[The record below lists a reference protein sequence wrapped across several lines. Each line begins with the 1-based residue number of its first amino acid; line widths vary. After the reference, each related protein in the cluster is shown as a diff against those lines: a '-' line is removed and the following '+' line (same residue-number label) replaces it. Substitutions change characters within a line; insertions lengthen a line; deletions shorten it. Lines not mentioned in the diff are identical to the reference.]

1 MINPLVHYELEMTIR
16 QQQQLQRRVALWHLA
31 HQSAADGRSP
41 ARPKWLRIGLAVV
54 TLVVGSA
61 ASANLASHV

>member
-31 HQSAADGRSP
+31 HRSAADGHRP
-41 ARPKWLRIGLAVV
+41 ARPNWLRIGLAVV
-54 TLVVGSA
+54 TLVVGFA
-61 ASANLASHV
+61 TSANLGGHV